1 MPITLNYRENGPM
14 FVKTEPIIIVH
25 GLFGTSENWKT
36 IAQEL
41 GHMFK
46 VVTVDLRNHGGSPQT
61 DEMTYQQMAEDLKL
75 LLDTLS
81 IEKASFIGH
90 NMGGK
95 TVMTF
100 AKMFP
105 NTIKNLFIVDIAPV
119 TYSHR
124 QDQAIEAMMKLDDS
138 QLANIEDADKALEAA
153 IPNPE
158 VRQMILRNLKSEE
171 GKYQWQLNLVAIQK
185 SLDTISGFPTDLTTS
200 EVNYPV
206 MFVGGEDSEH
216 FQRDH
221 VKAGLA
227 CFPGA
232 QAIAM
237 PGTGDWFN
245 YQKAEQFA
253 NLVADYISRA

>member
-1 MPITLNYRENGPM
+1 MPIALNYHESGPM
-14 FVKTEPIIIVH
+14 FVKTEPVIIVH
-25 GLFGTSENWKT
+25 GLFGTSENWKN

-46 VVTVDLRNHGGSPQT
+46 IINVDLRNHGGSPQA

-81 IEKASFIGH
+81 IKKASFIGH
-90 NMGGK
+90 DMGGK
-95 TVMTF
+95 TVMVF

-105 NTIKNLFIVDIAPV
+105 DVIKNLFIVDIGPV
-119 TYSHR
+119 TYAHHH
-124 QDQAIEAMMKLDDS
+124 DQEIESMMKLEDS
-138 QLANIEDADKALEAA
+138 QLANIEEADKALEAA

-158 VRQMILRNLKSEE
+158 IRQMILRNLKPEE
-171 GKYQWQLNLVAIQK
+171 GTYQWQFNLASIQNAM
-185 SLDTISGFPTDLTTS
+185 DDISSFPSDLTTS
-200 EVNYPV
+200 DAKYPV

-216 FQRDH
+216 FQREH

-227 CFPGA
+227 CFPNA

-245 YQKAEQFA
+245 YNKAEQFA